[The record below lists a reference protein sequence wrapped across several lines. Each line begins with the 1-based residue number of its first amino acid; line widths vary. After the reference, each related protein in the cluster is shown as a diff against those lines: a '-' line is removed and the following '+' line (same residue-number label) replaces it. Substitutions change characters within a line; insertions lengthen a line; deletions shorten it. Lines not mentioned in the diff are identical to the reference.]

1 MPNYEKVNDVVAGSV
16 AGVNG
21 VAVANI
27 QNVNGQD
34 KPTASGATQWG
45 VAAQDAGIGYAASSD
60 LTSWTTYETKVSEN
74 DD

>member
-1 MPNYEKVNDVVAGSV
+1 VPNYEKVNDVVAGSI

-34 KPTASGATQWG
+34 KPTASGATLWVMGQEDRR
-45 VAAQDAGIGYAASSD
+45 VADAAS
-60 LTSWTTYETKVSEN
+60 
-74 DD
+74 